1 MQLKIERDA
10 RIDQLNEAIV
20 IAKSLG
26 ISRPTTPSAMADAA
40 QGSSSRL
47 MRTEIT
53 SQAIPLYFMGTQA
66 LEAER
71 TALLKRTSDDF
82 TDERISEIRKELQM
96 LAVNRQVEMLSKRAN
111 EDLFLKNIE
120 PLRAEVV
127 RLRNLNTDM
136 SHLGLVSI
144 DRKAQTPVDPIK
156 PKKALIVG
164 LGLVLGLLVG
174 LGIATVRH
182 FIRRRQQS
190 ESGI

>member
-1 MQLKIERDA
+1 
-10 RIDQLNEAIV
+10 
-20 IAKSLG
+20 
-26 ISRPTTPSAMADAA
+26 
-40 QGSSSRL
+40 
-47 MRTEIT
+47 
-53 SQAIPLYFMGTQA
+53 
-66 LEAER
+66 
-71 TALLKRTSDDF
+71 
-82 TDERISEIRKELQM
+82 
-96 LAVNRQVEMLSKRAN
+96 
-111 EDLFLKNIE
+111 
-120 PLRAEVV
+120 
-127 RLRNLNTDM
+127 M